1 MVEDNE
7 AEGDE
12 EKEETTAIKE
22 EAPAQENGEPQDKE
36 DTSTGRQSDNFFIEV
51 AKGEGW
57 WALIRNRPILALI
70 EYTSWIPSNIT
81 TKFATSMKQAN
92 KHLCDLLIWVGVH

>member
-22 EAPAQENGEPQDKE
+22 EAPAQENGEPQEKE
-36 DTSTGRQSDNFFIEV
+36 DTSTGEAFR
-51 AKGEGW
+51 
-57 WALIRNRPILALI
+57 
-70 EYTSWIPSNIT
+70 
-81 TKFATSMKQAN
+81 
-92 KHLCDLLIWVGVH
+92 